1 MAAYIQ
7 KIATALP
14 QHRYGM
20 QEIVSFLT
28 ENAATSNAK
37 RKARIVAQK
46 SGIEHRFSVL
56 EDFRTASNPALFNG
70 HVPLVEQRMRV
81 YQDQALPLAMKAI
94 EKLDVDPKRI
104 THIITVSC
112 TGMTAPGLELQLA
125 KALGLNHNAAKHAVN
140 FVGCHGAF
148 HGLKMANAFLAQDA
162 RHSVLLVSVEL
173 CSLHYQPSNDD
184 DSILANVLFGDGAAA
199 CLLGTTRS
207 KRSIEMKGFEQQ
219 IIPDDDGLMAWNIH
233 SSGFLLKLSSYV
245 PKAIETGINRLL
257 DPKSSKASHWAV
269 HPGGKNILEAVM
281 HQLQLSQ
288 EALHDSFEVL
298 RQVGNLSSATILFV
312 LQRMLESDK
321 VGALTAL
328 GFGPGL
334 SLEIMHAELIGDE

>member
-14 QHRYGM
+14 NHRYGM

-28 ENAATSNAK
+28 EHAVTSNAK
-37 RKARIVAQK
+37 RKAKIVVQK

-56 EDFRTASNPALFNG
+56 GDFRHSASPALFNG
-70 HVPLVEQRMRV
+70 HVPLVEQRMRI
-81 YQDQALPLAMKAI
+81 YQQEALPLAMQAI
-94 EKLDVDPKRI
+94 EKLDLDAKRI

-148 HGLKMANAFLAQDA
+148 HALKMANAFLSQDSN
-162 RHSVLLVSVEL
+162 HKVLVVSVEL

-199 CLLGTTRS
+199 CLLGTTRC
-207 KRSIEMKGFEQQ
+207 KHSIEMKDFEQQ

-233 SSGFLLKLSSYV
+233 SNGFLLKLSSYV
-245 PKAIETGINRLL
+245 PKAIEAGLNGIL
-257 DPKSSKASHWAV
+257 DNSSQKATHWAV
-269 HPGGKNILEAVM
+269 HPGGKNILEAVR
-281 HQLQLSQ
+281 HQLHLGQ
-288 EALHDSFEVL
+288 EDLHDSFDVL

-312 LQRMLESDK
+312 LQRMLERKK